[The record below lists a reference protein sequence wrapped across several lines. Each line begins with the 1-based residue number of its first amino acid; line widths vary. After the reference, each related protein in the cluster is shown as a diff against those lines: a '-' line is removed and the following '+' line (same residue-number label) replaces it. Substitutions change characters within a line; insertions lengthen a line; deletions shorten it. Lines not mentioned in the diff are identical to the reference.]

1 MSPQPTATPAYDR
14 FYYLRYLDPDG
25 KLEYARS
32 DHWLQFF
39 GYIAER
45 IAVDIQPAS
54 VLDAGCAMGMI
65 VECLR
70 DRGIEAFGIDIS
82 EYALANVR
90 GDIQPYCTR
99 ASVTEPLPRR
109 YELITCIE
117 TLEHLQ
123 PVDAER
129 AVANL
134 CGHTDDVVFSS
145 TPSHFKETTHLNV
158 RPPEYWAELFARYGL
173 YRDVDYDPS
182 TYIAPWAARFRRRA
196 DPPPRIVGDY
206 ERLVWRLSSEN
217 RGLREL
223 GLERQAEL
231 ARAAN
236 KVDAAQVEV
245 AQARLELEQ
254 TRATITWQVAH
265 RMARIAKWLMPLGSR
280 RRGIA
285 KRILGRQTR
294 SDPPSQ

>member
-1 MSPQPTATPAYDR
+1 MSSQPTATPAYDR

-54 VLDAGCAMGMI
+54 ILDAGCAMGMI

-90 GDIQPYCTR
+90 DDIQPYCAS

-158 RPPEYWAELFARYGL
+158 HPPEYSAELFARYGL
-173 YRDVDYDPS
+173 YRAADYDPS
-182 TYIAPWAARFRRRA
+182 TYIARGRCASDAALTHLPGSWAITSVWSGGCQARTAGCASLDWSGRPTWPGPPTGWIRLTPRLRRR
-196 DPPPRIVGDY
+196 
-206 ERLVWRLSSEN
+206 VWS
-217 RGLREL
+217 
-223 GLERQAEL
+223 
-231 ARAAN
+231 
-236 KVDAAQVEV
+236 
-245 AQARLELEQ
+245 
-254 TRATITWQVAH
+254 
-265 RMARIAKWLMPLGSR
+265 
-280 RRGIA
+280 
-285 KRILGRQTR
+285 
-294 SDPPSQ
+294 